1 MMDPLWLDSSESQS
15 RRIVSSPQDDPLADE
30 KTPLVDRLSTRQ
42 KDMVPLVEGNFGT
55 NSSYDDESDGS
66 AIP

>member
-1 MMDPLWLDSSESQS
+1 MDPLWLDSSESQS

>member
-1 MMDPLWLDSSESQS
+1 M
-15 RRIVSSPQDDPLADE
+15 SSPQDDPLADE